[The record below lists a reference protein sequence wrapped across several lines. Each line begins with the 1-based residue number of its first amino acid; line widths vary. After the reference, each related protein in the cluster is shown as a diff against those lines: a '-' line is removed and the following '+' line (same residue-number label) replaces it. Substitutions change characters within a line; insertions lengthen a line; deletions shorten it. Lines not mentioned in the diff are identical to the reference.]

1 MKSTLSFTTSNMLDK
16 SKARELE
23 DQALSGDSSDVAD
36 AFRAITSMVVE

>member
-1 MKSTLSFTTSNMLDK
+1 MKSVLTSHLSTMLDK

-23 DQALSGDSSDVAD
+23 DQALSGDSSDVAE

>member
-1 MKSTLSFTTSNMLDK
+1 MESVLSSHLGIMLDK

-23 DQALSGDSSDVAD
+23 NELLSENSGDVAE